1 MTVNPIFLM
10 EFLLFDGAAL
20 AWAGW
25 EIWSVRRGKDDPEP
39 ERQSPPSKDAPGHP
53 EG

>member
-1 MTVNPIFLM
+1 MNTIFLM

-25 EIWSVRRGKDDPEP
+25 ELWSVR
-39 ERQSPPSKDAPGHP
+39 PSRDEEAKKRDAASKEAAGHP
-53 EG
+53 ER

>member
-1 MTVNPIFLM
+1 MDNPFLA
-10 EFLLFDGAAL
+10 EFLIFGALAL

-25 EIWSVRRGKDDPEP
+25 ELWSLRAPRESEK
-39 ERQSPPSKDAPGHP
+39 PPRHP

>member
-1 MTVNPIFLM
+1 MNTIFLM

-25 EIWSVRRGKDDPEP
+25 ELWSVRPRRDEGAK
-39 ERQSPPSKDAPGHP
+39 ERDAESKESARHS
-53 EG
+53 EQ

>member
-1 MTVNPIFLM
+1 MSSLFLM

-25 EIWSVRRGKDDPEP
+25 ELWSVRPSQDPPKAKEPTSSDGSPRHP
-39 ERQSPPSKDAPGHP
+39 ER
-53 EG
+53 